1 MYAQIKET
9 LNEGLHNRYEI
20 FFRYDEILDIVSK
33 FLFSFSGELET
44 SFHNKSV
51 DNYFRIQES
60 KFEFPVV
67 EFSHYIHGV
76 TPPRDPDDAC
86 YKYHLIEFKSLEELS
101 AKIELNILESLLNW
115 NKDFIDYILLNLSPN
130 LNDSINFQELNN
142 YYLNNSLTID
152 EYLPED
158 LNWLSISTKSR
169 LKLLNELK
177 SYLTKLNAYK
187 FLPENFEEGN
197 FIDKAPEKSF
207 FKKIFGV
214 YEAELL
220 EFENKKKAFIID
232 QKAKKE
238 LELNRVINYKK
249 ILSKFISPC
258 LEKIENEIKLNESI
272 YQKNNEIVH
281 FDYLSKF
288 KSIIDNNTINLFF
301 NFEYDL
307 LLKEDFLVLELY
319 MPSFDKY
326 MSSNERFKS
335 KKNSIELEYRR
346 ICISIF
352 FGLADL
358 IWRNDNE
365 QLVNHI
371 FINGLVSFRDKTNGK
386 LNQGCVMSLNIPK
399 MEFVEFDLNYID
411 LNVAFKKLKGISA
424 SHISEFIPI
433 RPILSINKFDKRFVE
448 GRDVLNVV
456 DEDTNLASMDWED
469 FEHFIR
475 DLFQK
480 EFSSIDGE
488 VKITQ
493 SSRDGGIDA
502 VAFDPDP
509 IKGGKIVIQSKRY
522 TKVVGVS
529 AVRDLYG
536 TMINEGANKGILVT
550 TSHFGSDAYQFAKG
564 KPLTL
569 IDGPNLLQLLRKHN
583 FKAKIDIEEAIAKRK
598 NNE

>member
-1 MYAQIKET
+1 MFAQIKET

-20 FFRYDEILDIVSK
+20 SYRFDETLDIVSK
-33 FLFSFSGELET
+33 FYKTYSFYKLLEI
-44 SFHNKSV
+44 SFFNKNV
-51 DNYFRIQES
+51 DNYFQIRENL
-60 KFEFPVV
+60 FEFPII
-67 EFSHYIHGV
+67 EFFHLIQDVSP
-76 TPPRDPDDAC
+76 TDDAY
-86 YKYHLIEFKSLEELS
+86 YKFHKIQFKSLDELS
-101 AKIELNILESLLNW
+101 VKIELNIFKSLLNW

-130 LNDSINFQELNN
+130 LNDSINFQELST

-158 LNWLSISTKSR
+158 LDWLPISPKSR
-169 LKLLNELK
+169 VKLLDELK
-177 SYLTKLNAYK
+177 FYLTELNDYE
-187 FLPENFEEGN
+187 FLPKDFEEQK
-197 FIDKAPEKSF
+197 FSKKVPEKSF
-207 FKKIFGV
+207 FKKLFGV
-214 YEAELL
+214 YENELL
-220 EFENKKKAFIID
+220 EFENKKKAYIID
-232 QKAKKE
+232 RNARQE
-238 LELNRVINYKK
+238 LELNRVISYKK
-249 ILSKFISPC
+249 MLSDFVCSS
-258 LEKIENEIKLNESI
+258 LDRIETEIKLTESTF
-272 YQKNNEIVH
+272 QKNYEIVNL
-281 FDYLSKF
+281 DYLSKF
-288 KSIIDNNTINLFF
+288 KNIIDCNAINKFF
-301 NFEYDL
+301 NFEYEL
-307 LLKEDFLVLELY
+307 LLKEDFLVLELHL
-319 MPSFDKY
+319 PSFDRYVSSIKY
-326 MSSNERFKS
+326 FKS
-335 KKNSIELEYRR
+335 KKNNLELEYRR

-358 IWRNDNE
+358 IWKNDNE
-365 QLVNHI
+365 HLVNHI

-399 MEFVEFDLNYID
+399 IEFVEFDLNYVD
-411 LNVAFKKLKGISA
+411 LNMAFKNLKGVSA
-424 SHISEFIPI
+424 SNISDLIPV

-448 GRDVLNVV
+448 GRDVLEVV
-456 DEDTNLASMDWED
+456 NEDTNLASMDWED

-480 EFSSIDGE
+480 EFNSIDGE

-550 TSHFGSDAYQFAKG
+550 TSHFGSDAYQFAKD